1 MKIQNWSK
9 NDFGDIGPKPEVDW
23 ESMSLGKGVASKLE
37 AFIGEK
43 GKVQGHNIPVGVK
56 GCKRKL

>member
-23 ESMSLGKGVASKLE
+23 ESMSFGKGVASKLE

-43 GKVQGHNIPVGVK
+43 GKVQRHNIPVGVK
-56 GCKRKL
+56 GC